1 MNIWFI
7 IIKKFTQGSFL
18 KVLGILAALTFNLLL
33 AKNTNVDVYGKYS
46 YFVSTIELIILLSSL
61 GLYRLF
67 LQENFQNFKSIHLLK
82 SDFKILSSISS
93 IVIGIPLCLFFEIN
107 PWFIIVVILSLIYKI
122 DLEENRLRGNFLKL
136 VFFQDL
142 IQPTARLIILC
153 IVLFLGLK
161 LEIDYVEMIFL
172 GAIVIA
178 YLLSKKYY
186 SFNKPKFI
194 NGLYERSKSINWKN
208 AILILANL
216 FLLKILRVYI
226 Y

>member
-136 VFFQDL
+136 VFFS
-142 IQPTARLIILC
+142 
-153 IVLFLGLK
+153 G
-161 LEIDYVEMIFL
+161 
-172 GAIVIA
+172 
-178 YLLSKKYY
+178 SY
-186 SFNKPKFI
+186 STNC
-194 NGLYERSKSINWKN
+194 
-208 AILILANL
+208 
-216 FLLKILRVYI
+216 
-226 Y
+226 